1 MTSHNG
7 NPDAAGWTQV
17 LQQNVPGSFQHLPV
31 VTQSWPTSISK
42 LNWLLSSWILAPTAM
57 SCASL
62 SGTYADFPA
71 KIFIDLSK
79 SCSVLS
85 TQFSCY
91 HNILCNVTS
100 VSGIA
105 HVACLGP
112 VVVPIDGGWFHSQL
126 PFQIK
131 YSSQTDMLL
140 GTDWIVVCHLEVLNG
155 SICHLSQ
162 TSLDHLPVGHP

>member
-1 MTSHNG
+1 
-7 NPDAAGWTQV
+7 
-17 LQQNVPGSFQHLPV
+17 
-31 VTQSWPTSISK
+31 
-42 LNWLLSSWILAPTAM
+42 M

-62 SGTYADFPA
+62 SGTYADLPA

-85 TQFSCY
+85 TQLSCY

-112 VVVPIDGGWFHSQL
+112 VIVPIDGGWFHSQL